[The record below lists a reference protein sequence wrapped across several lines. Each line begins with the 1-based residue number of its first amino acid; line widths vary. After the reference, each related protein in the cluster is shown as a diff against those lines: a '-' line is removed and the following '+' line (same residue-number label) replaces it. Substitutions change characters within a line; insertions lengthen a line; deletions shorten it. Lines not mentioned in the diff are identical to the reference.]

1 MEIYFKHNKYELFF
15 FNLKK
20 SSIVINKRDVQ
31 YTLLKRIQKW
41 IVYTIVL
48 VYFFQRFFIDL
59 FKNRILFKLV
69 CAIFFVYF

>member
-1 MEIYFKHNKYELFF
+1 MEIYFNHKKYELFF

-48 VYFFQRFFIDL
+48 VYFLQKFFL
-59 FKNRILFKLV
+59 
-69 CAIFFVYF
+69 